1 MKTVSS
7 PCLEHEKESLECLLR
22 EERSAECRPLIG
34 ADVGLAV
41 LCREKPPQVTSE
53 SLGFSPGEVKQRAHR
68 PASPQ
73 QEDIGEEHT
82 SPLRMVR
89 YRTLCRHMF
98 KRVYK

>member
-7 PCLEHEKESLECLLR
+7 PCLEHGKGSLECLLR
-22 EERSAECRPLIG
+22 EERSTECRPLIG

-41 LCREKPPQVTSE
+41 LCREKPLQVTSE
-53 SLGFSPGEVKQRAHR
+53 SPGFSPGEVKQRAHR

-73 QEDIGEEHT
+73 QQDIGEGHT

-89 YRTLCRHMF
+89 QNTVQTH
-98 KRVYK
+98 V